1 MFMLRGSFE
10 RGPLFVKVRLLQ
22 IIFGLLVSTL
32 SSGSETPMEMVMKQF
47 NSNIPKKTMPFMSEL
62 KSADNAKKLINMN
75 GANRNPI
82 YMMDCTFNT
91 LIIVGV
97 DSYTYN

>member
-1 MFMLRGSFE
+1 
-10 RGPLFVKVRLLQ
+10 
-22 IIFGLLVSTL
+22 
-32 SSGSETPMEMVMKQF
+32 MEMVMKQF
-47 NSNIPKKTMPFMSEL
+47 NSNIPKNTIPFMSEL